1 MKIKL
6 KKFGNF
12 LSSRQLGREAF
23 LAFQPTLKSLSGKE
37 KLEIDFEDIE
47 SCSPSWIDEFLTPL
61 AKEYGKRLVL
71 KKSDNISVVA
81 TLEFLEEINKMK
93 FNISD

>member
-6 KKFGNF
+6 KKFGPF

-23 LAFQPTLKSLSGKE
+23 LAFQPTLKTFPDKE
-37 KLEIDFEDIE
+37 KIEVDFEGIE

-61 AKEYGKRLVL
+61 VRRYGDRLIL
-71 KKSDNISVVA
+71 NKSNNLSVIA
-81 TLEFLEEINKMK
+81 TIKFLEEINKIK
-93 FNISD
+93 FNISG